1 VQTGAARRATFTDVF
16 AVREFRALWT
26 SNVLS
31 VLGDRLALVAL
42 TILVYDRTRSPLL
55 AAIAYAGGYVPW
67 IIGGLIFSHIADHRP
82 RRAVMVTCDVVRML
96 LVAGML
102 VPRVPVT
109 ALVGLLFATTMFAP
123 PFEAARSAIL
133 PDILDGEKYV
143 MGVAVIQTTFRTGIV
158 LGAVA
163 GGVAVAFVGPRP
175 ALAIDAGT
183 FAVSAMVVWLG
194 IRRRPAAAAARKQH
208 AQGPVAQIRGGVSLV
223 FGDRS
228 LRTLVLFGWLV
239 ALYEIPE
246 GIAAPYAASLRGGA
260 VMTGLLIASGQAGAM
275 LLTPYFS
282 RQVGP
287 RRRLRLM
294 GPMAVLTCAVLVVT
308 VLRPGAYASMA
319 IFAISGTF
327 GVYQLAANA
336 AFVARVPNE
345 RRSQAFGLANAG
357 VVVGQGVF
365 FILAGAAAQ
374 RVSPALVIAAGGG
387 VGTLAALVLAVRWR
401 QISPALGRHSAKRTS
416 GSPGRAP
423 SARPLVRLAAPV
435 PESRPHPVHA
445 RSR

>member
-1 VQTGAARRATFTDVF
+1 VQTGAARRATFADVF
-16 AVREFRALWT
+16 AVREFRALWA
-26 SNVLS
+26 SNALS

-67 IIGGLIFSHIADHRP
+67 VIGGLIFSHIADHRP

-133 PDILDGEKYV
+133 PDILGGEKYV
-143 MGVAVIQTTFRTGIV
+143 MGVAVLQTTFRTGIV

-163 GGVAVAFVGPRP
+163 GGLAVALVGPRP

-183 FAVSAMVVWLG
+183 FALSAMVVWLG
-194 IRRRPAAAAARKQH
+194 IRRRRAAARKPD

-308 VLRPGAYASMA
+308 VLRPGPYASMA

-374 RVSPALVIAAGGG
+374 KIPPALVIAAGGG

-401 QISPALGRHSAKRTS
+401 QFSPALGRHSAKRTS
-416 GSPGRAP
+416 GSPGRVP

-435 PESRPHPVHA
+435 SETRPHPVHA